1 MSYLARFLAKKR
13 GENISIPA
21 TDQPPKPTK
30 PPEIFSDA
38 SYSNLQNLQNPVSE
52 VSEVRAPAIREIFP
66 IPEPLIS
73 QAIPMAQPEPVE
85 TPSNP
90 APFLSLVVPKAP
102 AKLDDPPA
110 APMAVEADPVFPMG
124 DKPKPAPM
132 TELQRLEGTYRS
144 LYRLVDTQAQ
154 PEDAYRQLA
163 DLASRIRRLSPGFD
177 FTALHLEEGAALM
190 TEPIPSTAT
199 KAAGACYVCGG
210 LESWRSVKYREPLT
224 CSTCHPP
231 ANPEGIEREHLKLE
245 SEGAAWDGE
254 DAYLIAWLATALPPS
269 EPFTLSSGRYVSDP
283 ALWLA
288 RLQADAAKG
297 PRGPRARTG
306 ALQDDVRA
314 VYRLMNSEAAGALPG
329 SEE

>member
-1 MSYLARFLAKKR
+1 MSWRDFFT
-13 GENISIPA
+13 GTSENPEPKSNIRIIRKTPENAADQGSI
-21 TDQPPKPTK
+21 TNITN
-30 PPEIFSDA
+30 ITHSF
-38 SYSNLQNLQNPVSE
+38 QNP
-52 VSEVRAPAIREIFP
+52 A
-66 IPEPLIS
+66 PLIS

-85 TPSNP
+85 APSNP
-90 APFLSLVVPKAP
+90 APFLPLVVPKAP
-102 AKLDDPPA
+102 A
-110 APMAVEADPVFPMG
+110 AVEAAPA
-124 DKPKPAPM
+124 KPAPV
-132 TELQRLEGTYRS
+132 TELQRLEGAYRS

-154 PEDAYRQLA
+154 PEGVYVQLRDLA
-163 DLASRIRRLSPGFD
+163 DRIRRLSPGFD
-177 FTALHLEEGAALM
+177 FTALHLEEGATLM

-199 KAAGACYVCGG
+199 KAAGACYICGC
-210 LESWRSVKYREPLT
+210 LESWRSVKYREPWT

-231 ANPEGIEREHLKLE
+231 ANPEAVERERVAVE
-245 SEGAAWDGE
+245 VEGDTWDDE
-254 DAYLIAWLATALPPS
+254 AAYLFDWLATALPAS
-269 EPFTLSSGRYVSDP
+269 ESFTLSSGRYVSDP